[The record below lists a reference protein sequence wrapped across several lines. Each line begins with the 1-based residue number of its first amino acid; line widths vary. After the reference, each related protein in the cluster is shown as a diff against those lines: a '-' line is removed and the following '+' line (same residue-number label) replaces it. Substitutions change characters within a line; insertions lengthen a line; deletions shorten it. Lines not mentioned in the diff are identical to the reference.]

1 MLSKGIYRFNAT
13 HIKIAMTFFAEIEK
27 SILKCIWN
35 LGTSLVI
42 HWLKLCISTAEGMV
56 SIPGW

>member
-13 HIKIAMTFFAEIEK
+13 HIKIVMTFFEEIEK
-27 SILKCIWN
+27 SIIKFIWN

-42 HWLKLCISTAEGMV
+42 HWVSISIAEGMV